1 MIAMVVKMIKP
12 KIAKNLEIEKSMF
25 RVNILA
31 LQNAR
36 QPLNNLLHSTTLP
49 VDAIN
54 QEILNWVKCTA
65 HLQSQRNMICCSMQI
80 FDSAIPKTK
89 QYITSTCPTKLVVK
103 TTKEAIPK
111 TSCRHLQ

>member
-1 MIAMVVKMIKP
+1 MVVKMIKP
-12 KIAKNLEIEKSMF
+12 KIAKILRLKRSML

-31 LQNAR
+31 LRNAR
-36 QPLNNLLHSTTLP
+36 QPLNNLLPSTTLP

-89 QYITSTCPTKLVVK
+89 QYITSTCPPKLVVK
-103 TTKEAIPK
+103 TTKEAK
-111 TSCRHLQ
+111 N